1 MANIIKMLE
10 KEVEKGNILINR
22 HGDLVSLQKVRELLK
37 KDYLKGLK
45 AGTIN
50 FDVSFDVYETTT
62 IDSDFLDLPHFITK
76 LELAINGDYVIVP
89 HETEEMGSDPAEPVQ
104 EEHFGW

>member
-50 FDVSFDVYETTT
+50 FDVSYETFENTT
-62 IDSDFLDLPHFITK
+62 IDSDFLDLPDFITR
-76 LELAINGDYVIVP
+76 LQLVLNGDYVTVP
-89 HETEEMGSDPAEPVQ
+89 TFPVCSDPAEPVQ